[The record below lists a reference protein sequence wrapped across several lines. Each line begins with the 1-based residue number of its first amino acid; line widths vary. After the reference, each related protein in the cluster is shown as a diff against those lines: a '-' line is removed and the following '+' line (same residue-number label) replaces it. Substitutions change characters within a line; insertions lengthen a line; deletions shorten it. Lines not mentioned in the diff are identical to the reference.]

1 MKLNLCPEVEAEG
14 QKWRFLGLQSKNRKE
29 WTISHIANMHFGCTT
44 VAMYDTL
51 GENAMKFVVNQTE
64 LTTIAC
70 SKDYVA
76 KISKMKIS
84 DLELPL
90 EEQKMHRLVNLV
102 SFEDDVTADDLKLAD
117 DAKIK
122 VYTYQEVLEQ
132 GNNNS
137 TF

>member
-1 MKLNLCPEVEAEG
+1 
-14 QKWRFLGLQSKNRKE
+14 
-29 WTISHIANMHFGCTT
+29 
-44 VAMYDTL
+44 
-51 GENAMKFVVNQTE
+51 
-64 LTTIAC
+64 
-70 SKDYVA
+70 
-76 KISKMKIS
+76 MKIS
-84 DLELPL
+84 DMELPL

>member
-1 MKLNLCPEVEAEG
+1 
-14 QKWRFLGLQSKNRKE
+14 
-29 WTISHIANMHFGCTT
+29 
-44 VAMYDTL
+44 
-51 GENAMKFVVNQTE
+51 
-64 LTTIAC
+64 
-70 SKDYVA
+70 
-76 KISKMKIS
+76 MKIS

>member
-1 MKLNLCPEVEAEG
+1 
-14 QKWRFLGLQSKNRKE
+14 
-29 WTISHIANMHFGCTT
+29 
-44 VAMYDTL
+44 
-51 GENAMKFVVNQTE
+51 
-64 LTTIAC
+64 
-70 SKDYVA
+70 
-76 KISKMKIS
+76 MKIS

-102 SFEDDVTADDLKLAD
+102 SFEDDVTADDLKIAD

>member
-1 MKLNLCPEVEAEG
+1 
-14 QKWRFLGLQSKNRKE
+14 
-29 WTISHIANMHFGCTT
+29 
-44 VAMYDTL
+44 
-51 GENAMKFVVNQTE
+51 
-64 LTTIAC
+64 
-70 SKDYVA
+70 
-76 KISKMKIS
+76 MKIS
-84 DLELPL
+84 DMELPE
-90 EEQKMHRLVNLV
+90 EEQKMHRLINLV

>member
-1 MKLNLCPEVEAEG
+1 
-14 QKWRFLGLQSKNRKE
+14 
-29 WTISHIANMHFGCTT
+29 
-44 VAMYDTL
+44 
-51 GENAMKFVVNQTE
+51 
-64 LTTIAC
+64 
-70 SKDYVA
+70 
-76 KISKMKIS
+76 MKIS
-84 DLELPL
+84 DMELPE